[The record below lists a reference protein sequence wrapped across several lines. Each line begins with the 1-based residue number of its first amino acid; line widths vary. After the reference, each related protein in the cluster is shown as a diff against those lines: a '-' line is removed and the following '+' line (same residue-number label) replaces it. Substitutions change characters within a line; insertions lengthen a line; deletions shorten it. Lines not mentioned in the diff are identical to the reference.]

1 MRIDAID
8 AAARQQLQEE
18 MLALIA
24 SRSAPP
30 GPLRKAAAPVPIA
43 SAAAVEATPP
53 AAAVQ
58 TERAVQEINETMKML
73 STNLRFQV
81 DEESGRT
88 IVKVVDGESG
98 DVLRQIP
105 SETTLQIARSLDRL
119 AGHLVS
125 DRI

>member
-1 MRIDAID
+1 MRINAVD
-8 AAARQQLQEE
+8 AAARQQLQDE

-24 SRSAPP
+24 SRSASA
-30 GPLRKAAAPVPIA
+30 GTLRQAAQPAPA
-43 SAAAVEATPP
+43 TAATAADAAP

-58 TERAVQEINETMKML
+58 TERAVREINETMKVL

-105 SETTLQIARSLDRL
+105 SETALQIARSLDRL

>member
-1 MRIDAID
+1 MRINAVD

-24 SRSAPP
+24 SRSALP
-30 GPLRKAAAPVPIA
+30 GTLRQAAQPAPAAGAAAA
-43 SAAAVEATPP
+43 EAAPTTV
-53 AAAVQ
+53 AVQ
-58 TERAVQEINETMKML
+58 TERAVREINEAMKML

-81 DEESGRT
+81 DEDSGRT